1 MGSWL
6 KDTLGSVNLLFTLWT
21 WLGALAGILFAAGV
35 ALSSTGLEV
44 FANVAAYLGA
54 TDGFLGAVSEVGQW
68 FTERSTLVVPV
79 ATLIA
84 VAALSVLFCG
94 SFSRYSVPSGPGP
107 ATFYI
112 ALLAAQV
119 AGGPDLAVLIVGPLA
134 ICAFWWFV
142 SDNGRRGGERI
153 WSRLGMV
160 AADLLAQLLFAPLV
174 LALAMLVPKE
184 GDNRV
189 FPVD

>member
-1 MGSWL
+1 VSWL

-21 WLGALAGILFAAGV
+21 WLGAAAGLLFAAGV
-35 ALSSTGLEV
+35 AMSSTGLEV
-44 FANVAAYLGA
+44 FANVADYLGA
-54 TDGFLGAVSEVGQW
+54 TDGFLGALSEVGQW
-68 FTERSTLVVPV
+68 FTKRSALVVPV

-112 ALLAAQV
+112 ALLAGQV
-119 AGGPDLAVLIVGPLA
+119 AGGPDLALLVIGPLV
-134 ICAFWWFV
+134 ICALWWFV
-142 SDNGRRGGERI
+142 SDNGRRGGA
-153 WSRLGMV
+153 RLGERFSAV
-160 AADLLAQLLFAPLV
+160 CADLIAQLLFAPMV

-184 GDNRV
+184 HDNRV